1 VQKVMARVKAIEY
14 DLIQEPKQ
22 SEPAYLLNL
31 EAKIN
36 AIQKR
41 LENRSEN
48 L

>member
-1 VQKVMARVKAIEY
+1 MARVKAIEY
-14 DLIQEPKQ
+14 DLIREPKQ